1 MGVNSHISE
10 DVAVTAYL
18 EAFIVIPYLIA
29 KALDEI
35 KKP

>member
-1 MGVNSHISE
+1 MGVNRHSSV
-10 DVAVTAYL
+10 DVSATAYL
-18 EAFIVIPYLIA
+18 AAFIVIPYLIA